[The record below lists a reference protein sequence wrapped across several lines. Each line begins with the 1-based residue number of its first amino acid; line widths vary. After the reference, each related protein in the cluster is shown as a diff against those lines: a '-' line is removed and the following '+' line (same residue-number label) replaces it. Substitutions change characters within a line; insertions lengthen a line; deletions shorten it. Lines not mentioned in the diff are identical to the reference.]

1 MTMILITGAS
11 GQIGTDLT
19 LELRRRYGDRNV
31 VATDV
36 RHPRNPE
43 MEQGLYEFLD
53 VMDPEGLRLLIEQY
67 NVDTIFHLAAILS
80 AVAERTPVRA
90 WQVNTWGTVNVL
102 DTVRRTQVSRVFVPS
117 SIAAFG
123 PTTPLDKTPQDTIQ
137 RPNAMYGITKVATE
151 LLGDYY
157 YEKFGVDCRGVRL
170 PGIIS
175 YKTPPGGGTTDY
187 AIDMIAHAVRHEPY
201 VCYLRADTSLDMM
214 YMPDALHA
222 CIGVMEADGAK
233 LRHRNA
239 FNVTAMQ
246 FTPEQLAEKLTS
258 HFPDFQWSI
267 EVDPIRQAIADSWPN
282 SMDDSA
288 ARKEWDWTPKYDLS
302 AMTADMI
309 EHVSKQ
315 IHDE

>member
-19 LELRRRYGDRNV
+19 LELRRRHGDRNV
-31 VATDV
+31 VASDV
-36 RHPRNPE
+36 RRPCCPE
-43 MEQGLYEFLD
+43 MENGLYEFLD
-53 VMDPEGLRLLIEQY
+53 VMDPEGIRLLVEQY
-67 NVDTIFHLAAILS
+67 DVDTIYHLAAVLS

-102 DTVRRTQVSRVFVPS
+102 DIVRRTQVSRVFVPS

-123 PTTPLDKTPQDTIQ
+123 PTTPLDQTPQDTMQ

-170 PGIIS
+170 PGVIS
-175 YKTPPGGGTTDY
+175 YKTLPGGGTTDY

-222 CIGVMEADGAK
+222 CIGVMAANGAK

-246 FTPEQLAEKLTS
+246 FTPERLADELKS
-258 HFPDFQWSI
+258 HFPDFRWSVQ
-267 EVDPIRQAIADSWPN
+267 VDPIRQSIADSWPN

-288 ARKEWDWTPKYDLS
+288 AKNEWNWAPKYELS
-302 AMTADMI
+302 TMTTDMI
-309 EHVSKQ
+309 EHMSKQ